1 MVKKYIVQLSQEER
15 DSLEEVV
22 KKLSGSS
29 QKVRRAQILI
39 KADVEGLNWTDK
51 QIAEAFSCR
60 IETVENLRKTLVT
73 KGFEI
78 ALNGEK
84 REAPPRKRA
93 LDGEQEARVIA
104 ARLGSPPDGFGG
116 WSLRLLKEQ
125 VVELE
130 IVENISHETLRKI
143 LKKRA

>member
-1 MVKKYIVQLSQEER
+1 MLKKYIVRLSQEER
-15 DSLEEVV
+15 ESLERLV

-60 IETVENLRKTLVT
+60 TETVENLRKTLVT

-78 ALNGEK
+78 ALNGQK
-84 REAPPRKRA
+84 RKTPPRKRV

-104 ARLGSPPDGFGG
+104 TRLGSPPDGFGE

-125 VVELE
+125 LVELE
-130 IVENISHETLRKI
+130 IVESISHETLRTI
-143 LKKRA
+143 LKKKA